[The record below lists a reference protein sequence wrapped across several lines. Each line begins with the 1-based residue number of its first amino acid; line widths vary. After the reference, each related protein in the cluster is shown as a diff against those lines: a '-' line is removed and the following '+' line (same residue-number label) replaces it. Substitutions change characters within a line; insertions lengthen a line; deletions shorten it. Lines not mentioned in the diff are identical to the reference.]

1 MNRKRLISLLLVLF
15 MLAALLP
22 VSAYA
27 EETVFLFDTDTEENE
42 LVLLRF
48 TGVPEAALRHVTV
61 YTAGGIPLTPVI
73 DESGLPVHG
82 SYQLA
87 PGTYFYAFHDPDG
100 NYEDIPE
107 TGITL
112 DGSAPEVEA
121 ALFYAAPV
129 NETEPELEAQTIRE
143 EEDGAAAMPVIL
155 RCDGIRDLSGLTVV
169 RDDGT
174 VMQPYVDPDTSEVQ
188 YGNYLLIPGIYSYR
202 IHDPEG
208 RAEDAEGSFIVDE
221 SGVQTVDIHAAGTVE
236 GMCFSGTF
244 INPSYSDV
252 IDAASIPT
260 PSISPEE
267 SLNLLMHEVEG
278 LPYAADDE
286 MNAVYYAGPDGTRE
300 PRYSPVVYDTLE
312 AAGAAVKRGLLR
324 RQKDIAIRI
333 RCDIYP
339 TDEAWTN
346 TSKMIYATAI
356 RHTGA
361 PTDGDYLRYEYGGV
375 NCTGS
380 AVGVGTKGP
389 YYYEFNYAP
398 LYFTNYAQE
407 MVLDERINSILNSL
421 HTAGMSDEQ
430 KISAVYQ
437 YLCDNVKYREGGDT
451 INFTAYGALV
461 NGLASCQ
468 GISVAFYRMCLEL
481 GVDARVVTSMEM
493 GHAWNIARA
502 DGRHYYALDATWDV
516 GSTPETR
523 KFFLKG
529 RTRWLTEHTL
539 GDEFI
544 NSSFADYDFPAE
556 DYGSE
561 ATGVIIDSVALL
573 FDGMLQIKYYFIIPE
588 ALLKEPGACAQ
599 FSREGEVFGSVLLS
613 EAKLESGKVCFY
625 CSVEVRNI
633 DNPIRLR
640 IMDGNGNDVLI
651 GTKSGK
657 SYRNGFDFSP
667 MEYAQ
672 QMKTAGSS
680 AKMKALAQALEDYG
694 IAALNYYNR
703 TGERVREAVRAVS
716 AEEMRAWSASTEGR
730 KPEGVGKMDIS
741 AVCEADNSLRIYFAF
756 DAGHDPGS
764 YSFQIDGRAATLQR
778 RADGAGYL
786 EVGSIAANELD
797 TAHRFTI
804 SDGTNSLT
812 IVCSVLTYAKMAAES
827 KTEALADLGKALYL
841 YNRAADAYFGT

>member
-27 EETVFLFDTDTEENE
+27 EETVFRFDTDTEENE
-42 LVLLRF
+42 HVLLHF
-48 TGVPEAALRHVTV
+48 TGVSEAALQYVTV

-73 DESGLPVHG
+73 DESGLPVYG
-82 SYQLA
+82 SYQLS
-87 PGTYFYAFHDPDG
+87 PGTFFYAFHDPDG
-100 NYEDIPE
+100 NYEDIPD
-107 TGITL
+107 TDITL
-112 DGSAPEVEA
+112 DGNASEVEA

-143 EEDGAAAMPVIL
+143 EGDGTAVMPVIL
-155 RCDGIRDLSGLTVV
+155 RCDGIRDLSGLTVM
-169 RDDGT
+169 RDDGR
-174 VMQPYVDPDTSEVQ
+174 VIQPYVDPDTSEVQ

-208 RAEDAEGSFIVDE
+208 RAEDTEGSFVVDE

-312 AAGAAVKRGLLR
+312 AAGAAVKRGLMR

-346 TSKMIYATAI
+346 ASKMIYAAAI

-407 MVLDERINSILNSL
+407 MVLDERINSILNIL

-437 YLCDNVKYREGGDT
+437 YLCDNVNYREGGDT

-468 GISVAFYRMCLEL
+468 GISVALYRMCLEL

-493 GHAWNIARA
+493 GHAWNIVRA

-523 KFFLKG
+523 KFYLRG
-529 RTRWLTEHTL
+529 RTSWLEKHTL

-544 NSSFADYDFPAE
+544 NGSFADYNFPAE
-556 DYGSE
+556 DYGGESAE
-561 ATGVIIDSVALL
+561 VIIDSVALL
-573 FDGMLQIKYYFIIPE
+573 FEGMLQIKYYFIIPE
-588 ALLKEPGACAQ
+588 SLINEPGAHAQ
-599 FSREGEVFGSVLLS
+599 LSRGNEVFARIPLS
-613 EAKLESGKVCFY
+613 EAKREAGKVCFY
-625 CSVEVRNI
+625 CSVEVRKI
-633 DNPIRLR
+633 ADPIQLR
-640 IMDGNGNDVLI
+640 ILDGEGNSI
-651 GTKSGK
+651 GISSRSGT
-657 SYRNGFDFSP
+657 SYPNGFFFSP
-667 MEYAQ
+667 MEYAK
-672 QMKTAGSS
+672 QMKTSGSRTE
-680 AKMKALAQALEDYG
+680 MRVLAQALEDYG
-694 IAALNYYNR
+694 VTALNYFNNASNP
-703 TGERVREAVRAVS
+703 VRSEIKAVS
-716 AEEMRAWSASTEGR
+716 AADLDRWSVATEGT
-730 KPEGVGKMDIS
+730 KPEGFTEAKIS
-741 AVCEADNSLRIYFAF
+741 AVCEADNSLRVYFAYEV
-756 DAGHDPGS
+756 GRDPKRYS
-764 YSFQIDGRAATLQR
+764 YQIDGQPAALQTR
-778 RADGAGYL
+778 DKGCYL
-786 EVGSIAANELD
+786 EVMSIAANELD
-797 TAHRFTI
+797 TPHSFTI
-804 SDGTNSLT
+804 SDGTNSFT
-812 IVCSVLTYAKMAAES
+812 VVCSVLTYAKMAVGS